1 MHKRRKRERCM
12 MALTEKIQHSNR
24 VYFSKP
30 KTLLF
35 TVFPLTFDFYFRNL
49 RKEGRRRRGGRYH
62 IRKGKI
68 IGARGTKGIV
78 RSQCIVRCR
87 ISTARERMK
96 PPLLGGPLLGGIQTT
111 HNIERRRQ
119 KCGRKGERWALP
131 FLSIY
136 DPPFPFTS
144 EEETTGQPGGGG
156 GEGARQFLTLRIGA
170 KRQEWRREAACG
182 TIIHRYPP
190 LLPSARKTKGR
201 MGKKEVSQLS
211 FPPLLLPS
219 VVVVVAVA
227 ARSRSLFSL
236 CENVCQSVR
245 DPFQSSDPPRLLFLF
260 PRLFRRMPPRQGGL
274 QDRRRENTFLP
285 TRRRGKYF
293 IFGFRHFLTHAPPI

>member
-87 ISTARERMK
+87 ISF
-96 PPLLGGPLLGGIQTT
+96 LLNTGKNEASSPRRAPLGGIQTT
-111 HNIERRRQ
+111 HNIERTAKMREKRGKVGSLPSSSTVLLSLSPRAEDGKRQ
-119 KCGRKGERWALP
+119 QGNL
-131 FLSIY
+131 
-136 DPPFPFTS
+136 
-144 EEETTGQPGGGG
+144 EEE
-156 GEGARQFLTLRIGA
+156 E
-170 KRQEWRREAACG
+170 EEEEAPDSFS
-182 TIIHRYPP
+182 RY
-190 LLPSARKTKGR
+190 
-201 MGKKEVSQLS
+201 V
-211 FPPLLLPS
+211 
-219 VVVVVAVA
+219 
-227 ARSRSLFSL
+227 
-236 CENVCQSVR
+236 
-245 DPFQSSDPPRLLFLF
+245 
-260 PRLFRRMPPRQGGL
+260 
-274 QDRRRENTFLP
+274 
-285 TRRRGKYF
+285 
-293 IFGFRHFLTHAPPI
+293 